1 MKCDHY
7 WPFDEEP
14 VELQDL
20 TVTMTNEETLPNW
33 TIRYFD
39 AYNNVS
45 EFEYS
50 NDSLYNPK

>member
-39 AYNNVS
+39 VYNSVS
-45 EFEYS
+45 VF
-50 NDSLYNPK
+50 K